1 MEVLLKFFERNA
13 SLLKSE
19 KLAYNQEEFQSYIVE
34 KTKKF
39 VETLGSSLYKNVTIS
54 KIAGLSFVC
63 LPSREA
69 TKIID
74 LGGGAGLDFFI
85 ARELFGI
92 NFNWEVVETEV
103 MCNIVAQE
111 ILDNRL
117 RFNTLGAFLQGETN
131 KSNFALY
138 ANSSLQ
144 YLPDQI
150 KVLNL
155 LLLKKPSKVAILRTP
170 FVVEGEEVTEF
181 QDSALF
187 KNGPQIDETISIN
200 TKIRNEVTIIKIKE
214 VKNVFKENGYEIICE
229 NSQEGS
235 FTKKEMVFKFRQSK
249 VRTFDL
255 LFRQI
260 D

>member
-1 MEVLLKFFERNA
+1 MGFFERNA
-13 SLLKSE
+13 SLINPE
-19 KLAYNQEEFQSYIVE
+19 KLAYNQEEFQSYVLE

-63 LPSREA
+63 LPSQKI
-69 TKIID
+69 TKVVD

-85 ARELFGI
+85 ARELFGV
-92 NFNWEVVETEV
+92 NFNWEVVETEA

-111 ILDNRL
+111 ILDSRL
-117 RFNTLGAFLQGETN
+117 RFNSLGTFLQGET
-131 KSNFALY
+131 KQCNFALY

-144 YLPDQI
+144 YLPEQI

-170 FVVEGEEVTEF
+170 FVVEGEEIREYK
-181 QDSALF
+181 DSVLF
-187 KNGPQIDETISIN
+187 KNGPQIDETKSVN

-214 VKNVFKENGYEIICE
+214 VRNVFKENGYEIMCE

-235 FTKKEMVFKFRQSK
+235 FTKNKKVFRFGQSK

-255 LFRQI
+255 LVRQI